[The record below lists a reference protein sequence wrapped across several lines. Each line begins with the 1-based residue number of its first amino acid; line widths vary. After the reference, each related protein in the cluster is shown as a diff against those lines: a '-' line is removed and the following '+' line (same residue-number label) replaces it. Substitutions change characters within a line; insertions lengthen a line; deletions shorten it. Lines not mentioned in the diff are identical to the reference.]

1 MEMYKEFYQ
10 AMVDS
15 NLSYNWKQE
24 DEKVL
29 LLYIVNY
36 NLLQMMVVVDIGYY
50 SKQVDYLAILQSV
63 SGFDYGAW
71 EWRREELI
79 PRPGHSN
86 NYVGLGCCV
95 IFI

>member
-1 MEMYKEFYQ
+1 MEKYEAIAVKEMFKEFYQ
-10 AMVDS
+10 WMVDS
-15 NLSYNWKQE
+15 NRSYNWEQE

-63 SGFDYGAW
+63 SVSIM
-71 EWRREELI
+71 EPKRVEEGGI
-79 PRPGHSN
+79 TTK
-86 NYVGLGCCV
+86 
-95 IFI
+95 IWTFE

>member
-1 MEMYKEFYQ
+1 MEIYKEFYQ

-36 NLLQMMVVVDIGYY
+36 NLLQMMVVVDIDYY
-50 SKQVDYLAILQSV
+50 SKQVDYLAILQWVV
-63 SGFDYGAW
+63 SIM
-71 EWRREELI
+71 EPKRVEEEGI
-79 PRPGHSN
+79 TTKTWT
-86 NYVGLGCCV
+86 
-95 IFI
+95 FE

>member
-36 NLLQMMVVVDIGYY
+36 NLLQMIVVVDIGYY

-63 SGFDYGAW
+63 SVSIM
-71 EWRREELI
+71 EPKRVEEGGI
-79 PRPGHSN
+79 NTKTRT
-86 NYVGLGCCV
+86 
-95 IFI
+95 FE